1 MIFETDLSR
10 PLEITVNIVLV
21 VLIVSL
27 ALAFFR
33 LYRGPSLP
41 DRVVALD
48 LIAAITVGIFATYS
62 IVMDQPVFIDAA
74 IVLAL
79 IIFLGTVAFARYTE
93 RRGRP

>member
-1 MIFETDLSR
+1 MMVETDLSSA
-10 PLEITVNIVLV
+10 LEITVNVMLLVLM
-21 VLIVSL
+21 VSL
-27 ALAFFR
+27 FLAFIR
-33 LYRGPSLP
+33 LFRGPTVP

-48 LIAAITVGIFATYS
+48 LIAAIVVALFAVYS
-62 IVMDQPVFIDAA
+62 VVVDQPVFIDAA

>member
-1 MIFETDLSR
+1 MIFETDLSG
-10 PLEITVNIVLV
+10 PMELAVNIVLIV
-21 VLIVSL
+21 MTVSL
-27 ALAFFR
+27 LLAFAR
-33 LYRGPSLP
+33 LFLGPSLP

-62 IVMDQPVFIDAA
+62 IVTEQPVFIDAA

-79 IIFLGTVAFARYTE
+79 IIFLGTVALARYTE

>member
-1 MIFETDLSR
+1 MIVETNLSG
-10 PLEITVNIVLV
+10 PLEVTVNIILF

-27 ALAFFR
+27 FMAFFR
-33 LYRGPSLP
+33 LFKGPSLP

-48 LIAAITVGIFATYS
+48 LIAAIVVAIFAVYS
-62 IVMDQPVFIDAA
+62 IVVDQPVFIDAA